1 MRKILLAVDGSE
13 HSDSA
18 ARFVVSFIKDHGP
31 VEIHLANVEP
41 APIEWQTH
49 GMEEEVIDAHLNAVG
64 RKELKPARAV
74 LDERGIPYHM
84 HIRKG
89 EVAETL
95 VKLADKLSCD
105 AIVMG
110 TRGLGAVSGI
120 ALGSV
125 TTKVLHLSHLP
136 VICVK

>member
-13 HSDSA
+13 HSDRA
-18 ARFVVSFIKDHGP
+18 ARFIVGFVGEHGP

-41 APIEWQTH
+41 APITWQTH
-49 GMEEEVIDAHLNAVG
+49 GMEEKAIDAHLNAVARG
-64 RKELKPARAV
+64 KLKSARAV
-74 LDERGIPYHM
+74 LDERGLPYHM

-95 VKLADKLSCD
+95 VALADTLGCD
-105 AIVMG
+105 AIVLG
-110 TRGLGAVSGI
+110 RRGLGAVSGI

-125 TTKVLHLSHLP
+125 TTQVLHLSQLP
-136 VICVK
+136 VICIK